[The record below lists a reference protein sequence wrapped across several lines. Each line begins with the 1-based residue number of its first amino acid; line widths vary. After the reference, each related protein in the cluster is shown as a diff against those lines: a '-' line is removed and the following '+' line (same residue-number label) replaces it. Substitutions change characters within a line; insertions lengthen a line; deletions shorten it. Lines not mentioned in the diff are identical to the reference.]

1 MLAGQL
7 VFDGFAMGLVFVILA
22 TGLVLTA
29 SVNKI
34 IFLAYGMFYTI
45 GAYVTWYMVHFFSMP
60 YLYALIIGV
69 IGSAI
74 IGILSYVL
82 IFARLRDVEGGFLA
96 SLIASMGLQMALSQG
111 GLLVFGTVPRS
122 IPTVFP
128 GTFTPLG
135 IHISVDK
142 LVLII
147 AGVTVCVALFLVYT
161 KTRIGRSMQAVAFV
175 PEAAALQGIN
185 ANMVCLITMAIAC
198 GIAGVAGGL
207 LAPSY
212 GINPQMGNTI
222 IWTVMLMAML
232 GGMDSL
238 IGAVFGGI
246 VIGQLLSFGQFYIG
260 GVVQIIIFI
269 IIGIVL
275 YFKPNGL
282 MGHGIDVGI

>member
-22 TGLVLTA
+22 TGLVLLA

-34 IFLAYGMFYTI
+34 IFMAYGMFYTI
-45 GAYVTWYMVHFFSMP
+45 GAYVTWYLVHYLSMP
-60 YLYALIIGV
+60 YFPALLIGV
-69 IGSAI
+69 LGSGGIGA
-74 IGILSYVL
+74 LSYLL
-82 IFARLRDVEGGFLA
+82 IFARLSTIEGGFLA

-135 IHISVDK
+135 IHISMDK
-142 LVLII
+142 LVLIA
-147 AGVTVCVALFLVYT
+147 AGVLVCVALFLIYT
-161 KTRIGRSMQAVAFV
+161 KTRLGRSMQAVSFV
-175 PEAAALQGIN
+175 PEAAALQGID
-185 ANMVCLITMAIAC
+185 ANMVNLITMTIAC
-198 GIAGVAGGL
+198 GVAGIAGGL

-222 IWTVMLMAML
+222 IWTVMLMSML

-260 GVVQIIIFI
+260 GTVQIVIFI
-269 IIGIVL
+269 IIGIIL

-282 MGHGIDVGI
+282 MGHGIDIGI

>member
-1 MLAGQL
+1 
-7 VFDGFAMGLVFVILA
+7 
-22 TGLVLTA
+22 
-29 SVNKI
+29 
-34 IFLAYGMFYTI
+34 
-45 GAYVTWYMVHFFSMP
+45 
-60 YLYALIIGV
+60 
-69 IGSAI
+69 
-74 IGILSYVL
+74 
-82 IFARLRDVEGGFLA
+82 
-96 SLIASMGLQMALSQG
+96 MALSQG

-135 IHISVDK
+135 IHISMDK
-142 LVLII
+142 LVLIV
-147 AGVTVCVALFLVYT
+147 AGVLVCVGLFLIYS
-161 KTRIGRSMQAVAFV
+161 KTRLGRSMQAVAFV
-175 PEAAALQGIN
+175 PEAAALQGID
-185 ANMVCLITMAIAC
+185 ANMVNLITMAISCA
-198 GIAGVAGGL
+198 IAGIAGGL

-260 GVVQIIIFI
+260 GTVQIVIFV
-269 IIGIVL
+269 IIGIIL

-282 MGHGIDVGI
+282 MGHGIDIGI